1 MITMKKVKSLLE
13 DIKMPPLYRVRQ
25 EFSAKPLNDIEKS
38 CLDQIMCLDRLK
50 KLKSGARIA
59 IAVGSRGV
67 ANIKEITAS
76 VVKAL
81 KTMGFDP
88 YIVSAMASHGKASPE
103 GQEELLAGLGV
114 TEEAVGC
121 PVRAHVDVIE
131 IGTLDNG
138 LPVYMDRVAMEGD
151 GIVLINR
158 IKTHT
163 AFHSKYESGLVKML
177 TIGLGND
184 RGAKICHQLGFGPF
198 GENMVA
204 MARVKL
210 ENCPVLFGVAVIED
224 ACENVS
230 MIEVID
236 ADDILERE
244 PELLKISKAN
254 MPSIGIDQI
263 DVLVVDRMGKE
274 ISGDGMD
281 PNITGRYATPYAK
294 GGPTVGKLAILSVT
308 EKSHG
313 NVIGIGLADI
323 CTRRLYEEA
332 DLETTYVNSLIAT
345 VTKVARMPMIL
356 PTDYDAVRAAILTC
370 NILDFSAVRLV
381 MIRDTLHLRDL
392 IVSESLIEELS
403 NRGGVTSVA
412 GPFEMEFDENGTIQP
427 LF

>member
-1 MITMKKVKSLLE
+1 MNKVKSLLQ
-13 DIKMPPLYRVRQ
+13 DIKIPPLYRVRQ
-25 EFSAKPLNDIEKS
+25 EFSANPLSDIEKT
-38 CLDQIMCLDRLK
+38 CLDQIICLDRLK
-50 KLKSGARIA
+50 KLRPGAPIA

-67 ANIKEITAS
+67 ANIGEITTS

-81 KTMGFDP
+81 KDMGFSP

-103 GQEELLAGLGV
+103 GQQELLAGLGV

-158 IKTHT
+158 VKTHT
-163 AFHSKYESGLVKML
+163 AFHSNYESGLVKML

-230 MIEVID
+230 MIEVVD
-236 ADDILERE
+236 ADDILDRE

-254 MPSIGIDQI
+254 MPAIGIDQI

-281 PNITGRYATPYAK
+281 PNITGRYATPYAS

-313 NVIGIGLADI
+313 NVIGIGQADI
-323 CTRRLYEEA
+323 CTRRLYDAA

-345 VTKVARMPMIL
+345 VTTVARMPMIL

-370 NILDFSAVRLV
+370 NILDFSTVRLV

-392 IVSESLIEELS
+392 IVSEALLEELS
-403 NRGGVTSVA
+403 TKGTVTSVA
-412 GPFEMEFDENGTIQP
+412 GPFEMEFDEDGTIQP